1 MAPEFSNEGS
11 QLRITQTPA
20 PCSSMMSSM
29 YCTQSIKVEYT
40 YANADE
46 ESVSHTVTIDQSQ
59 VSKLFKAFTINLR
72 NPQSLYSLSEK
83 QQSFS
88 MIHLHKP
95 LPKVVL

>member
-1 MAPEFSNEGS
+1 
-11 QLRITQTPA
+11 
-20 PCSSMMSSM
+20 MMSSM

-59 VSKLFKAFTINLR
+59 VSKLFKAFTINSR
-72 NPQSLYSLSEK
+72 NFHSLYSLIEK

-88 MIHLHKP
+88 KLDLYKL